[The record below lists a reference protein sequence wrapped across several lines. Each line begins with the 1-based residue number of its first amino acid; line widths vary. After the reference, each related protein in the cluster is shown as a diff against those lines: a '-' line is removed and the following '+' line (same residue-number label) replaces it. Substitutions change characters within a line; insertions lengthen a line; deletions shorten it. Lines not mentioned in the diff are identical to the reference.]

1 MPGRGDKKM
10 YGSLAEQVRETA
22 HTEQSKEDMLF
33 AILAG
38 LSGLHPATSAI
49 GLARS
54 YMKVCA
60 QSGLKMNPYFVQ
72 NGDMGGSPKT
82 ARMLAHRN
90 LKGLGVASTGLG
102 LAALAPAISPVP
114 APFSVARHASATTST
129 AIHLH
134 RLSELL
140 AAYQPFVV
148 GDEQVGDAIK
158 WLQLAIEVKLV
169 KLAFRG
175 TETALST
182 TSTLLSFTGIGL
194 VGKIPMIMIN
204 VQLELA
210 RQGVSNKY
218 AALCKIAAME
228 LQWAAF
234 LEQKNHAAGVPAFDM
249 TSEYRVSTIDQ
260 LEQRKAML
268 GAAMTAQVRGEALN
282 ARTGNTG
289 LGPATLIIKEIM
301 AKHTFQGLFC
311 SEHDYKSM
319 INEPVGW
326 NAIAAKLMNV

>member
-1 MPGRGDKKM
+1 M

>member
-1 MPGRGDKKM
+1 M

-102 LAALAPAISPVP
+102 LGALAPAISPVP

-140 AAYQPFVV
+140 AAYQPFAV

-319 INEPVGW
+319 INEPAGW
-326 NAIAAKLMNV
+326 NAIAAKLMNI

>member
-1 MPGRGDKKM
+1 M

-72 NGDMGGSPKT
+72 NGELGGSPKT

-102 LAALAPAISPVP
+102 LGALAPAISPVP

-140 AAYQPFVV
+140 AAYQPFAV

-319 INEPVGW
+319 INEPAGW

>member
-1 MPGRGDKKM
+1 M

-102 LAALAPAISPVP
+102 LGALAPAISPVP

-129 AIHLH
+129 AIHLR

-140 AAYQPFVV
+140 AAYQPFAV

-319 INEPVGW
+319 INEPAGW

>member
-1 MPGRGDKKM
+1 M
-10 YGSLAEQVRETA
+10 YGFLAEQVRETA

-319 INEPVGW
+319 INEPAGW